1 LAALDLL
8 IVTPQ
13 SWLADWA
20 WGLPLI
26 VMTVVIHVL
35 GLRLI
40 NERVERLQKAL
51 VGRHSYR
58 FAFVAIISAAAWLA
72 SILHG
77 IDALIWAV
85 AYRFIGALPD
95 YSSGVLYSLGA
106 MTTFG
111 HANLFLE
118 KRWELIGALE
128 ALDGMLLFGLT
139 TAVLIHIIKT
149 TQELSNKKSSFA

>member
-1 LAALDLL
+1 VAALTLAL
-8 IVTPQ
+8 VTPR

-35 GLRLI
+35 GLLLI
-40 NERVERLQKAL
+40 NERIEHLQKAL
-51 VGRHSYR
+51 VGHHSYR
-58 FAFVAIISAAAWLA
+58 FAFVAIISSAVWLA

-77 IDALIWAV
+77 VDALIWAA
-85 AYRFIGALPD
+85 AYRLIDALPD
-95 YSSGVLYSLGA
+95 YRSAVLYSVSA

-118 KRWELIGALE
+118 KRWELMGALE

-149 TQELSNKKSSFA
+149 TQELSSKRSSFA